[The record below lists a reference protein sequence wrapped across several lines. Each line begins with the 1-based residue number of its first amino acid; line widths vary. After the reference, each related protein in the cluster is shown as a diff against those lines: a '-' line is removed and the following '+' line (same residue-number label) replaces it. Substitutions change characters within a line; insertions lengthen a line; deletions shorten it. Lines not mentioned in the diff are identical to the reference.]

1 MLGMVFGE
9 VAGEGED
16 GQVLLLFG
24 CLLGERADDVG
35 GQFGRM
41 DAFEFGLDEVIA
53 MGAAACGGHHQAVQ
67 QCVLRLQGVAALVG
81 GEIDGGVVLGVGV
94 GSEQGESR
102 VNLAVLE
109 VFVCFCQGAGEGLL
123 FFEAHTGDV
132 GFFEQFEF
140 GRDEVWFAFVGHGGG
155 VGFGGTQEARRGI
168 GIAELRLLFVGSR
181 GFFGGGNVAQAGA
194 AQ

>member
-1 MLGMVFGE
+1 M
-9 VAGEGED
+9 
-16 GQVLLLFG
+16 LLFG

-35 GQFGRM
+35 GQFGRI
-41 DAFEFGLDEVIA
+41 DAFEFGLDEVIT

-81 GEIDGGVVLGVGV
+81 GEIDGGIVLGVSVRGK
-94 GSEQGESR
+94 QGESR
-102 VNLAVLE
+102 VNLAVFE
-109 VFVCFCQGAGEGLL
+109 VFVRFCQGAGEGLL

-140 GRDEVWFAFVGHGGG
+140 GRDEVRFAFVGHSGD

-168 GIAELRLLFVGSR
+168 GIAELRLLFVRSR
-181 GFFGGGNVAQAGA
+181 IFFGDGRITQAGA